1 MLRSKKA
8 IVIPAA
14 VIIALVAVYFLVSFY
29 IMSTVLTAE
38 RSEFEDRPESLGLT
52 YEEVEFS
59 PRDWPELTLR
69 GWWLPAEAPLGSV
82 IQVHGLDSNRAARL
96 ELTQAMVENR
106 YSVLTFDLRGNG
118 ESDDA
123 QMGASVHE
131 QDDVLGAVDYLLE
144 ERGIEPRTI
153 LLYGVSYG
161 AAVVLQAG
169 AREPAVTGVFADS
182 SFASLSD
189 MVVQEVDTRSIVPA
203 WGAAALRPGII
214 LMGRLFRGI
223 DVGEVRPADAVAAY
237 DYPLGLAHCRADERI
252 SIRHLAQ
259 IRQGVQAAPWM
270 TVYESCAHGDAWMDY
285 TDHYEAVLLDYY
297 DERVGL

>member
-1 MLRSKKA
+1 MSRSKKA
-8 IVIPAA
+8 IVIAAA
-14 VIIALVAVYFLVSFY
+14 VIALIAVYFLVSFY

-59 PRDWPELTLR
+59 PRDWPDLTLR

-106 YSVLTFDLRGNG
+106 YSVLAFDLRGNG

-131 QDDVLGAVDYLLE
+131 QDDVLGAIDYLLE
-144 ERGIEPRTI
+144 ERGIEPGTI

-169 AREPAVTGVFADS
+169 AREPGGHGSVRRLFVR
-182 SFASLSD
+182 
-189 MVVQEVDTRSIVPA
+189 V
-203 WGAAALRPGII
+203 ALRHGGAGGGYALHRACLGRGGVASGHHPDGAVVPGHRRRRGASGGCCGGVR
-214 LMGRLFRGI
+214 LSAGVGALPGGRTYLH
-223 DVGEVRPADAVAAY
+223 PA
-237 DYPLGLAHCRADERI
+237 PGADTAGR
-252 SIRHLAQ
+252 SGGAS
-259 IRQGVQAAPWM
+259 G
-270 TVYESCAHGDAWMDY
+270 
-285 TDHYEAVLLDYY
+285 
-297 DERVGL
+297 